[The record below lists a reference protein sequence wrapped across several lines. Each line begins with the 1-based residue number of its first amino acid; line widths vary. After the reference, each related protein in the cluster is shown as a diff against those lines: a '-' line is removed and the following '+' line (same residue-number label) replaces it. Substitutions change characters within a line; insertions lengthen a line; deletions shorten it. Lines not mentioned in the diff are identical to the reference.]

1 MSPRK
6 VLLVDDSKS
15 ARYALRLLLQKN
27 DLEVETADSAETAL
41 EMIKQSPPDAV
52 FMDHLMPGMN
62 GFEALDAIK
71 GDPQTQHIPVVMCT
85 SNDEEQYQIQA
96 KEKGS
101 LGILPKPA
109 DQEKLSLMLDRI
121 EQAIAL
127 SASTAM
133 AAAPESEV
141 AEPTAE
147 PAMTQD
153 NMVALVEDRVDAQLT
168 ARLETLLNDK
178 LESHL
183 LGLSNE
189 LAERLQSESA
199 SRLNEWADAESSR
212 LREELSAGL
221 NTDELAAKLETDI
234 KELRAEL
241 VKMETDH
248 AQAVVQKLTQEILPG
263 LVEKELINHQQF
275 ISQQISEEIQAS
287 REQLIQEIADSPQLL
302 RRLSETAE
310 TAAEHKAMEVA
321 SAHAQQIAE
330 DSAEEKAGEMSN
342 FLLQAAADNNKRMM
356 MLATAAAGI
365 GVLSSVIVYF
375 LA

>member
-248 AQAVVQKLTQEILPG
+248 AQAVVQKLTQEIL
-263 LVEKELINHQQF
+263 INHQQF